1 MARILIID
9 DERGIRQTLGA
20 FLVGDGH
27 EVRLAECGESARQLL
42 KSGTFDVVLLDLMLP
57 NVTGLEL
64 VAEVVKSAPKA
75 QVVVLTGEPNFE
87 TARDAMRAGAVD
99 YLSKPVDK
107 ASILRAV
114 RQAIRF
120 GELLEEKRRLEEE
133 RQRYRENLEVLVG
146 ERTRSLEES
155 RRFLSDLIECS
166 GALVFVK
173 DIDGRYEFV
182 NRQWE
187 RVTGLRREEVLGRLD
202 GDIFPATV
210 ARRFQENDRRV
221 LREGQTI
228 EAEEVLGTDAEARVF
243 LSIKFPVRHADG
255 GIRGLCGMATEITER
270 LRMEGALRESEA
282 QLRRAQEVAHVGSW
296 SLDLASG
303 RLVWSEE
310 TCNIFGI
317 PPGGPITQEL
327 FFEHVHSKDVEMVR
341 QSWSAALKHK
351 PFDIEHRIVVNGQSR
366 WVRQKA
372 RLEFDADGQPA
383 TAIGTVQDISER
395 KQVEAQFLRAQ
406 RLESIGSLSGGL
418 AHDLNNI
425 LAPIL
430 LAGPLLRRDR
440 SSSGELEAL
449 DLIENC
455 AKRGAELIRQ
465 LLAFSRGTEGER
477 VSIRW
482 SLLLRE
488 TINMLRET
496 LPRSIAVEV
505 AVDENLW
512 SVVGDPT
519 QLQQVLMNLAVNARD
534 AMPDGGTLRLAVGN
548 VQLEIAPSWMPAGAE
563 PGKYVRLTV
572 SDTGQG
578 IDPEI
583 ADKIFDPFFTTK
595 PAGRGTGLGL
605 PTVVGIV
612 KGHGGHLNYTSESG
626 RGTTF
631 EVYLRAGDRSVPEPK
646 PAMSALLPS
655 GRGECVLVVDDEPSL
670 RRVVTSLLERHG
682 YRAIAVD
689 DGHQA
694 MELLQR
700 DEPEVSLVITDLMMP
715 GIDGLALARWI
726 RGQPSG
732 PRIIVVTG
740 VMEWSGASDTVESLR
755 QLGVDA
761 VVRKPF
767 ELAELV
773 ATVSR
778 VLQGPP
784 DARGGTAP
792 VQKSG

>member
-1 MARILIID
+1 MARVLIID
-9 DERGIRQTLGA
+9 DERGVRQTLGA
-20 FLVGDGH
+20 FLAGDGH
-27 EVRLAECGESARQLL
+27 EVRLAECGESARQSL
-42 KSGTFDVVLLDLMLP
+42 KSWTFDVVLLDLMLP
-57 NVTGLEL
+57 QVSGLEL
-64 VAEVVKSAPKA
+64 LTEIGKSAPKA

-87 TARDAMRAGAVD
+87 TARDAIRAGAVD

-107 ASILRAV
+107 VSILRAV

-120 GELLEEKRRLEEE
+120 GELLEEKRRLEDGH
-133 RQRYRENLEVLVG
+133 RRYRENLEILVG

-155 RRFLSDLIECS
+155 RRFLSDLIES
-166 GALVFVK
+166 TGAVVFVK
-173 DIDGRYEFV
+173 DIDGRYELV

-187 RVTGLRREEVLGRLD
+187 RVTGLRREDVLGHLD
-202 GDIFPATV
+202 SEVFPQSV
-210 ARRFQENDRRV
+210 VMGFRENDLRV
-221 LREGQTI
+221 LREGQAI
-228 EAEEVLGTDAEARVF
+228 EAEEVLETDAETRVF
-243 LSIKFPVRHADG
+243 LSTKFPVRHADG
-255 GIRGLCGMATEITER
+255 RIRGSCGMATEITDR
-270 LRMEGALRESEA
+270 RRMESALRESEA

-296 SLDLASG
+296 TLDLASG
-303 RLVWSEE
+303 RLEWSEE
-310 TCNIFGI
+310 TYNIFGI
-317 PPGGPITQEL
+317 PPGSTITQER
-327 FFEHVHSKDVEMVR
+327 FFEQVHPKDIEMVR

-351 PFDIEHRIVVNGQSR
+351 PFDIEHRIVVKGQTR

-372 RLEFDADGQPA
+372 RLEFDASGDPM

-395 KQVEAQFLRAQ
+395 KEVEAQFLRAQ

-440 SSSGELEAL
+440 STVGELEAL

-465 LLAFSRGTEGER
+465 LLTFSRGSEGEQI
-477 VSIRW
+477 SIRW
-482 SLLLRE
+482 SQLLRE
-488 TINMLRET
+488 TTNMLRET
-496 LPRSIAVEV
+496 LPRSITVEV
-505 AVDENLW
+505 SVEENLW

-534 AMPDGGTLRLAVGN
+534 AMPEGGTLRLAIGN
-548 VQLEIAPSWMPAGAE
+548 VLFEAAPSWMPAGSE
-563 PGKYVRLTV
+563 PGKFVRLTV

-595 PAGRGTGLGL
+595 PPGRGTGLGL
-605 PTVVGIV
+605 STVLGIV
-612 KGHGGHLNYTSESG
+612 KGHGGYLNYTSEVG
-626 RGTTF
+626 RGTIF
-631 EVYLRAGDRSVPEPK
+631 EVFLRAGTQSIPEQKTSRSAPIPT
-646 PAMSALLPS
+646 
-655 GRGECVLVVDDEPSL
+655 GNGECVLVVDDESSL

-689 DGHQA
+689 DGNQA
-694 MELLQR
+694 IELLR
-700 DEPEVSLVITDLMMP
+700 RGEPEVRLVITDLMMP
-715 GIDGLALARWI
+715 GIDGLALASWI
-726 RGQPSG
+726 RRRPRG

-740 VMEWSGASDTVESLR
+740 VLEWSGASGTVESLR
-755 QLGVDA
+755 QIGVDA

-778 VLQGPP
+778 VLKEPRGPV
-784 DARGGTAP
+784 G
-792 VQKSG
+792 S